1 VVPLFTEQIDNGGPV
16 TVTHPEVTRYFM
28 SIPEAAQLVLQASS
42 MAQGGDIF
50 ILDMGE
56 PVKILD
62 LAHRMIHL
70 KGYSIKGEDNREG
83 DIAIEFTGLK
93 PGEKLFEELLVSG
106 DVVGTDHRKIMRAQ
120 DGFLPWT
127 ELRGALNT
135 LEQACDTFDY
145 DAVKTFIEGLVE
157 GGSLEAQLGDL
168 TPRADVV
175 SLKPAKP
182 EKH

>member
-1 VVPLFTEQIDNGGPV
+1 MLVEFFDKLRRAPMTGKYV
-16 TVTHPEVTRYFM
+16 TICKRMHQDYRIGICSGVR
-28 SIPEAAQLVLQASS
+28 
-42 MAQGGDIF
+42 
-50 ILDMGE
+50 GE

-70 KGYSIKGEDNREG
+70 KGYSIKGEDNTDG
-83 DIAIEFTGLK
+83 DIEVEFTGLK
-93 PGEKLFEELLVSG
+93 RGEKLYEELLVSG

-120 DGFLPWT
+120 DGHLPWT

-157 GGSLEAQLGDL
+157 GGSLESQLGDL
-168 TPRADVV
+168 TPRAAVV
-175 SLKPAKP
+175 NLNQANPD
-182 EKH
+182 